1 MYCRTFTNVSLQS
14 IKGDKNTLKELNL
27 GYQNERYFLLITILM
42 YIVYLLSIFIRLSKT
57 FIKNIESQESSA
69 YEYGEKIN
77 ILFNKTN

>member
-14 IKGDKNTLKELNL
+14 IKGDKNTLKGLNL

-42 YIVYLLSIFIRLSKT
+42 CIVYLLLIFIRLSKT

-69 YEYGEKIN
+69 YEYGEK
-77 ILFNKTN
+77 